1 MPIPRLAP
9 LSRAVVIASRR
20 GRSSRFSARGCLFPA
35 LSCAIS
41 HGCPILRKATPIP
54 RRFPYPWRTAR
65 AASIASRLGQR
76 LGKVRLPRPRLGPR
90 PTPVPALLS
99 RRAPA
104 LQSTLPRFSPMMGP
118 PLPEQTPGRAMPP
131 QLVPML
137 FPRLARVQASPAS
150 PFPLRGTFCVCAVS
164 AARRARARRVA

>member
-1 MPIPRLAP
+1 MRGLAP
-9 LSRAVVIASRR
+9 SLRAVAIALRK

-35 LSCAIS
+35 LSCAIL

-54 RRFPYPWRTAR
+54 RRFPYPWRIAR

-76 LGKVRLPRPRLGPR
+76 PGKAQLPRPRLGLR
-90 PTPVPALLS
+90 PMPVPALLS

-104 LQSTLPRFSPMMGP
+104 LQSTLLRLAPMMGP
-118 PLPEQTPGRAMPP
+118 PLPKQTPGRAMPP

-150 PFPLRGTFCVCAVS
+150 PFPLRGTSCVCVAS
-164 AARRARARRVA
+164 GARHARARRVA